1 MLYDWKS
8 ITDTLVAFP
17 TKGRRTKNKW
27 KHNIPEG
34 ANESTAAK
42 EEQEDELNTAR
53 KDTEDSLKKKKI
65 NKITYLK
72 LIAQPKKIHRNLFY

>member
-1 MLYDWKS
+1 MILFLQKEEGLK
-8 ITDTLVAFP
+8 TN
-17 TKGRRTKNKW
+17 G
-27 KHNIPEG
+27 NIPEG
-34 ANESTAAK
+34 ANEATAAK

-72 LIAQPKKIHRNLFY
+72 LIAQPNKIHQNLF

>member
-1 MLYDWKS
+1 MILFLQKEEGLK
-8 ITDTLVAFP
+8 TN
-17 TKGRRTKNKW
+17 G
-27 KHNIPEG
+27 NIPKG
-34 ANESTAAK
+34 ANEATAAK

-72 LIAQPKKIHRNLFY
+72 LIAQPNKIHQNLF